1 METHVPRRRRSPVPI
16 VIATV
21 FVDIIGFAMV
31 LPLLPSYAARLGGT
45 PTSIGILVAAYS
57 LLQLVLAPLW
67 GRASDRF
74 GRRPV
79 LLIGLTGSVVSYLL
93 FAVAGSYSMLLLSRV
108 IDGASGAPIS
118 VAQAY
123 LADET
128 RSTQRARAMGI
139 VGAAVGVGFIVGPIL
154 GGITAGIS
162 PMLPG
167 LLAAAITAI
176 NMLIAVIILP
186 ESRQRRRTTVRK
198 TTIPVSWGTLA
209 PAMSVIFLAT
219 LAFSVMYVVFPLF
232 GEQRL
237 GATRST
243 VSYWFA
249 FVGLVT
255 AIVQGGLLGRL
266 VRWLG
271 EPGTARL
278 GAALLAGGFFLV
290 AQSVRGGE
298 TTAMFYVALA
308 CLGAGFGM
316 AGAAMT
322 GLVSRRTT
330 ADRQGRMLGI
340 TQSTSAMAR
349 IIGPITAGAIMQAK
363 SAEGAFL
370 ASAAMAIVALAIAAG
385 LGRRPPVAATT
396 AAS

>member
-1 METHVPRRRRSPVPI
+1 VPI

-21 FVDIIGFAMV
+21 FVDIIGFAMI
-31 LPLLPSYAARLGGT
+31 LPLLPSYAARLGGS
-45 PTSIGILVAAYS
+45 PTAIGLLVAAYS

-79 LLIGLTGSVVSYLL
+79 LLIGLAGSVASYLL
-93 FAVAGSYSMLLLSRV
+93 FAVAGSYAVLLISRL
-108 IDGASGAPIS
+108 IDGASGASIN

-128 RSTQRARAMGI
+128 RTTQRARAMGI

-154 GGITAGIS
+154 GGITASIS
-162 PMLPG
+162 PAMPG
-167 LLAAAITAI
+167 LVAAAITAI
-176 NMLIAVIILP
+176 NLVVAIVILP
-186 ESRQRRRTTVRK
+186 ESRQRRQTVRK
-198 TTIPVSWGTLA
+198 ATVPVRWRDLA
-209 PAMSVIFLAT
+209 PAVSVIFLAT

-278 GAALLAGGFFLV
+278 GAALLAGGFLLV
-290 AQSVRGGE
+290 APSVRGGE
-298 TTAMFYVALA
+298 ITATFYAALA

-322 GLVSRRTT
+322 GLVSRRTA
-330 ADRQGRMLGI
+330 ADRQGRVLGL
-340 TQSTSAMAR
+340 TQSASAMAR
-349 IIGPITAGAIMQAK
+349 IVGPIAAGAIMQAR
-363 SAEGAFL
+363 SAEGAFV
-370 ASAAMAIVALAIAAG
+370 ASAAMAAIALAIAAG
-385 LGRRPPVAATT
+385 LGRRPPVAATP
-396 AAS
+396 AS

>member
-1 METHVPRRRRSPVPI
+1 METSVPRRRRSPVPI

-21 FVDIIGFAMV
+21 FVDIIGFAMI

-45 PTSIGILVAAYS
+45 PTSIGILVASYS

-93 FAVAGSYSMLLLSRV
+93 FAVAGSYTLLLLSRV
-108 IDGASGAPIS
+108 IDGASGASIN

-154 GGITAGIS
+154 GGITADIS

-176 NMLIAVIILP
+176 NLLVAVVILP
-186 ESRQRRRTTVRK
+186 ESRQRRRATVPK
-198 TTIPVSWGTLA
+198 ATPPLAWATLL

-278 GAALLAGGFFLV
+278 GAALLAGGFILV
-290 AQSVRGGE
+290 APSVRGGE
-298 TTAMFYVALA
+298 TTWVFFAALA
-308 CLGAGFGM
+308 SLGAGFGM

-322 GLVSRRTT
+322 GWVSRRTG
-330 ADRQGRMLGI
+330 ADRQGRVLGI
-340 TQSTSAMAR
+340 TQSASAMAR
-349 IIGPITAGAIMQAK
+349 IVGPITAGAIMQAK

-370 ASAAMAIVALAIAAG
+370 ASAVMAAIALAIAAG
-385 LGRRPPVAATT
+385 LGRRPPVAVPTP
-396 AAS
+396 AS